1 MRISDWSSDVC
12 SSDLDIIVEAA
23 VEREQDRRADDE
35 VERRDRRDPEKHAVE
50 EVAFL
55 DRPERD
61 ADHDRADP
69 GADADQ
75 QDEPGDA
82 RAGEEIT
89 EEDRGRDGDDSRHRT
104 PRDGASM
111 GFGGGRTEGGRV

>member
-35 VERRDRRDPEKHAVE
+35 VERRDRRDPEKHAVD

-61 ADHDRADP
+61 DDHARDDP
-69 GADADQ
+69 RADADR
-75 QDEPGDA
+75 QDAPGDA
-82 RAGEEIT
+82 RAGEEIPK
-89 EEDRGRDGDDSRHRT
+89 EDRGARKSD
-104 PRDGASM
+104 
-111 GFGGGRTEGGRV
+111 V